1 MVMTIATNCSNTR
14 SCISFWERFGD
25 PPRIM
30 LRRTSSSPRATAPPA
45 MGRMIVLRNEAIAVH
60 NTAQDRPPSPASGPA
75 KVPRSGFLSNNI
87 RRLAWHPPSAFSA
100 PARCNVRQRRY
111 FYLVVMDAF
120 YAFLADDGWAIASHI
135 ALSTLMALFP
145 FLIVLASL
153 AGFFGSKELAD
164 QAVGLLLQIWP
175 KQVADSLSGEIH
187 DVLTTSRGDILTIGA
202 MLAVYFAS
210 NGVEA
215 LRVALNRA
223 YSVVEPR
230 RWYWLRLESIGYTLV
245 AAITALAMA
254 FLIVLG
260 PLIIEAAR
268 RNIPLIVETT
278 EKLLSVSR
286 YGVTITALII
296 ALSILHAWLPA
307 GRRGF
312 LQILPGI
319 VFTFVASLVSG
330 LVFGQY
336 LARFANNYV
345 TMYAGLASV
354 IIALVFLY
362 FIAAIF
368 VYGGELNAAIIKSRL
383 PHGVSLQAA
392 QSLKPLDS
400 QA

>member
-1 MVMTIATNCSNTR
+1 
-14 SCISFWERFGD
+14 
-25 PPRIM
+25 
-30 LRRTSSSPRATAPPA
+30 
-45 MGRMIVLRNEAIAVH
+45 
-60 NTAQDRPPSPASGPA
+60 
-75 KVPRSGFLSNNI
+75 
-87 RRLAWHPPSAFSA
+87 
-100 PARCNVRQRRY
+100 VRQVRY
-111 FYLVVMDAF
+111 VYLVVMDAF
-120 YAFLADDGWAIASHI
+120 YTFLADDGWAIASHI

-145 FLIVLASL
+145 FLIVLTSL

-164 QAVGLLLQIWP
+164 QAVGLMLQVWP

-187 DVLTTSRGDILTIGA
+187 DVLTTTRGGVLTIGA
-202 MLAVYFAS
+202 VLAVYFAS

-223 YSVVEPR
+223 YAVIEPR
-230 RWYWLRLESIGYTLV
+230 RWYWLRLESIGYTLI
-245 AAITALAMA
+245 AAVTSLAMA

-260 PLIIEAAR
+260 PLLLAAAR
-268 RNIPLIVETT
+268 RHIPLIVETN
-278 EKLLSVSR
+278 EHFLNVSR
-286 YGVTITALII
+286 YGITILAMIAAL
-296 ALSILHAWLPA
+296 LILHAWLPA

-319 VFTFVASLVSG
+319 IFTLVASLVSG
-330 LVFGQY
+330 IVFGQY

-368 VYGGELNAAIIKSRL
+368 VYGGELNAAIIKSQL

-400 QA
+400 RA

>member
-1 MVMTIATNCSNTR
+1 VS
-14 SCISFWERFGD
+14 
-25 PPRIM
+25 
-30 LRRTSSSPRATAPPA
+30 
-45 MGRMIVLRNEAIAVH
+45 
-60 NTAQDRPPSPASGPA
+60 Q
-75 KVPRSGFLSNNI
+75 I
-87 RRLAWHPPSAFSA
+87 RYVF
-100 PARCNVRQRRY
+100 N
-111 FYLVVMDAF
+111 VVMDAF
-120 YAFLADDGWAIASHI
+120 YTFLADDGWAIASHI

-145 FLIVLASL
+145 FLIVLTSL

-164 QAVGLLLQIWP
+164 QAAGIMLQVWP
-175 KQVADSLSGEIH
+175 QQVADSLTVDIH
-187 DVLTTSRGDILTIGA
+187 DVLTTTRGDALTIGVV
-202 MLAVYFAS
+202 LAVYFAS
-210 NGVEA
+210 NGVES

-223 YSVVEPR
+223 YSVIEPR
-230 RWYWLRLESIGYTLV
+230 RWYWLRLESIGYTLI
-245 AAITALAMA
+245 AAFTALALA

-260 PLIIEAAR
+260 PLMLEATRRHFPLIIES
-268 RNIPLIVETT
+268 NENFLN
-278 EKLLSVSR
+278 LSR
-286 YGVTITALII
+286 YAIAITALTA
-296 ALSILHAWLPA
+296 ALFILHAWLPA

-319 VFTFVASLVSG
+319 IFTMAASLLSG
-330 LVFGQY
+330 VVFGQY

-392 QSLKPLDS
+392 QSLAPLDS

>member
-1 MVMTIATNCSNTR
+1 MR
-14 SCISFWERFGD
+14 Q
-25 PPRIM
+25 
-30 LRRTSSSPRATAPPA
+30 LRY
-45 MGRMIVLRNEAIAVH
+45 V
-60 NTAQDRPPSPASGPA
+60 
-75 KVPRSGFLSNNI
+75 
-87 RRLAWHPPSAFSA
+87 
-100 PARCNVRQRRY
+100 
-111 FYLVVMDAF
+111 YLVVMDAF
-120 YAFLADDGWAIASHI
+120 YTFLADDGWAIASHI

-145 FLIVLASL
+145 FLIVLTSL

-164 QAVGLLLQIWP
+164 QAVGLLLQVWP
-175 KQVADSLSGEIH
+175 KQVADSLGGEIH

-202 MLAVYFAS
+202 VLAVYFAS

-223 YSVVEPR
+223 YSVIEPR
-230 RWYWLRLESIGYTLV
+230 RWYWLRLESIGYTLI
-245 AAITALAMA
+245 AAVTALAMA

-260 PLIIEAAR
+260 PLFIEAAR
-268 RNIPLIVETT
+268 RHIPLIVESN
-278 EKLLSVSR
+278 EQLLNIVR
-286 YGVTITALII
+286 YSITIAAMIVAL
-296 ALSILHAWLPA
+296 LVLHAWLPA

-319 VFTFVASLVSG
+319 VFTLVASLVSG
-330 LVFGQY
+330 IVFGQY

-368 VYGGELNAAIIKSRL
+368 VYGGELNASIIKSRL

-392 QSLKPLDS
+392 QSLAPLDS

>member
-1 MVMTIATNCSNTR
+1 
-14 SCISFWERFGD
+14 
-25 PPRIM
+25 
-30 LRRTSSSPRATAPPA
+30 
-45 MGRMIVLRNEAIAVH
+45 
-60 NTAQDRPPSPASGPA
+60 
-75 KVPRSGFLSNNI
+75 
-87 RRLAWHPPSAFSA
+87 
-100 PARCNVRQRRY
+100 VRQLRY
-111 FYLVVMDAF
+111 VYLVVMDAF
-120 YAFLADDGWAIASHI
+120 YEFLADDGWAIASHI
-135 ALSTLMALFP
+135 ALSALMALFP
-145 FLIVLASL
+145 FLIVLTSL

-164 QAVGLLLQIWP
+164 QAAGLMLQIWP
-175 KQVADSLSGEIH
+175 KQVAASLSGEIQ
-187 DVLTTSRGDILTIGA
+187 DVLTTTRGDALTVGA
-202 MLAVYFAS
+202 VLAVYFAS

-215 LRVALNRA
+215 LRIALNRA
-223 YSVVEPR
+223 YSVIETR
-230 RWYWLRLESIGYTLV
+230 RWYWLRLESIGYTLI
-245 AAITALAMA
+245 AAVTALAMA

-268 RNIPLIVETT
+268 RHIPLIVETN
-278 EKLLSVSR
+278 EQLLSVAR
-286 YGVTITALII
+286 YGVTITALIV
-296 ALSILHAWLPA
+296 ALFILHLWVPA

-319 VFTFVASLVSG
+319 VFTLVASLLSG
-330 LVFGQY
+330 IVFGQY

-392 QSLKPLDS
+392 QSLEPAET

>member
-1 MVMTIATNCSNTR
+1 VKQ
-14 SCISFWERFGD
+14 
-25 PPRIM
+25 
-30 LRRTSSSPRATAPPA
+30 LRY
-45 MGRMIVLRNEAIAVH
+45 VY
-60 NTAQDRPPSPASGPA
+60 
-75 KVPRSGFLSNNI
+75 KV
-87 RRLAWHPPSAFSA
+87 A
-100 PARCNVRQRRY
+100 
-111 FYLVVMDAF
+111 MDAF
-120 YAFLADDGWAIASHI
+120 YTFLADDGWAIASHI

-153 AGFFGSKELAD
+153 AAFFGSKDLPD
-164 QAVGLLLQIWP
+164 QAAGLMLQILP
-175 KQVADSLSGEIH
+175 KQVSDSLSGEIH
-187 DVLTTSRGDILTIGA
+187 DVLSTTRGDALTIGA
-202 MLAVYFAS
+202 VLAVYFAS
-210 NGVEA
+210 NGVES

-223 YSVVEPR
+223 YSVIEPR

-245 AAITALAMA
+245 AAFTALAIA

-260 PLIIEAAR
+260 PLMLEAAR
-268 RNIPLIVETT
+268 RHIPVVIESNEQFLNIA
-278 EKLLSVSR
+278 R
-286 YGVTITALII
+286 YSIAITALTV
-296 ALSILHAWLPA
+296 ALFILHAWLPA

-319 VFTFVASLVSG
+319 IFTLVASLVSG
-330 LVFGQY
+330 MVFGQY

-383 PHGVSLQAA
+383 PRGVSLQAA
-392 QSLKPLDS
+392 QSLEPADS

>member
-1 MVMTIATNCSNTR
+1 
-14 SCISFWERFGD
+14 
-25 PPRIM
+25 
-30 LRRTSSSPRATAPPA
+30 
-45 MGRMIVLRNEAIAVH
+45 
-60 NTAQDRPPSPASGPA
+60 
-75 KVPRSGFLSNNI
+75 
-87 RRLAWHPPSAFSA
+87 
-100 PARCNVRQRRY
+100 VRQLRY
-111 FYLVVMDAF
+111 VYLVAMDAF
-120 YAFLADDGWAIASHI
+120 YTFLGDDGWAIASHI

-145 FLIVLASL
+145 FLIVLTSL

-164 QAVGLLLQIWP
+164 QAAGLWLQTWP
-175 KQVADSLSGEIH
+175 RQVADSLSSEVH
-187 DVLTTSRGDILTIGA
+187 DVLTTTRGDALTVGA
-202 MLAVYFAS
+202 VLAVYFAS

-223 YSVVEPR
+223 YAVVEPR

-245 AAITALAMA
+245 AAVTALAMA

-260 PLIIEAAR
+260 PLILEAAR
-268 RNIPLIVETT
+268 RHVPLIVESN
-278 EKLLSVSR
+278 EQFLYIVR
-286 YGVTITALII
+286 YGVTTIALII
-296 ALSILHAWLPA
+296 ALFILHAWLPA
-307 GRRGF
+307 GRRSF

-330 LVFGQY
+330 IVFGQY

-362 FIAAIF
+362 FISAIF

-400 QA
+400 RA